1 MKFKLMMETIGC
13 AHLHIGK
20 YLANRDATEI
30 LKKKLLTKTRC
41 IVRCYVISAFN
52 LAKKDLGS
60 DSDPY
65 IKISIGNKVYDDR
78 ANY

>member
-1 MKFKLMMETIGC
+1 M
-13 AHLHIGK
+13 
-20 YLANRDATEI
+20 DAMDA

-41 IVRCYVISAFN
+41 IVRLYVISAFN
-52 LAKKDLGS
+52 LAKRDIGS

-65 IKISIGNKVYDDR
+65 IKCSIGNKVYDDR